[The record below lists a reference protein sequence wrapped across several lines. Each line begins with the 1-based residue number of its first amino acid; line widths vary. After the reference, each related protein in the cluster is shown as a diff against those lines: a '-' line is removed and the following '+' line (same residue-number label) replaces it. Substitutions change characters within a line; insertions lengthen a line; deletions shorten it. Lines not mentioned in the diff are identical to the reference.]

1 MVYILKINILYLVPF
16 RSSLV
21 YYIHYQSNRTPATSG
36 RGKGQRR
43 GLMLEMKFHLFSFLL
58 PPQITVIFLYDSFHT
73 FLGEEGPSILDR
85 LNLLKSRQKNLSLS
99 SSTLPH
105 MIPVRQKYWIHLSK
119 MYILP
124 KVCVC
129 VCYMCVCM
137 HVTLKVYLD
146 SIFNLKNI
154 KLQKFSLKSVFKKTY
169 QFHYHVLIF
178 H

>member
-124 KVCVC
+124 KVCVW
-129 VCYMCVCM
+129 V
-137 HVTLKVYLD
+137 
-146 SIFNLKNI
+146 NLWISGAWFFSQI
-154 KLQKFSLKSVFKKTY
+154 KKKKISQSRWLLFYTAVFYFILTWSNRPIMFEY
-169 QFHYHVLIF
+169 Y
-178 H
+178 